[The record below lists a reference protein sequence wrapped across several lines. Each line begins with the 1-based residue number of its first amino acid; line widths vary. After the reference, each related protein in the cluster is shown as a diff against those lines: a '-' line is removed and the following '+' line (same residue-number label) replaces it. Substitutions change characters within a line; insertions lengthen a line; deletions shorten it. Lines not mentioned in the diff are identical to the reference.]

1 MVKKVLIVEDNIIIA
16 IDIQGR
22 IESFGYSVPA
32 IVASGDEALVK
43 ASELKPDLVLMD
55 IGLKGKMTG
64 IEAGKKIREDLKIP
78 VLYLTGNRNL
88 LKQNNITDPC
98 IDKPYNDLELKK
110 LINQLLDSSDTSGTN
125 STSII
130 F

>member
-64 IEAGKKIREDLKIP
+64 IEAGKKIREDLNIP

-98 IDKPYNDLELKK
+98 IDKPYNDLELKR
-110 LINQLLDSSDTSGTN
+110 IN
-125 STSII
+125 
-130 F
+130 